1 MQGNGDSKGSRRKR
15 VAKEG
20 QRLPLFMSAGRSR
33 VTESVAMSAATA
45 REKQRY
51 LKWAAEAAGVSREE
65 AEVMMLDRAIGDYMK
80 KDEGWLMEKADRG
93 SAEESDSGPE
103 AAAAAS
109 AAGASNGKGG
119 TAPATPPRPDYLG
132 ELPPK
137 QSNGAAATV
146 K

>member
-1 MQGNGDSKGSRRKR
+1 MQGNGESKGSRRKR

-93 SAEESDSGPE
+93 SAEENDSGPE
-103 AAAAAS
+103 AAAAA
-109 AAGASNGKGG
+109 GASGAANGKVGAG
-119 TAPATPPRPDYLG
+119 PATASRPEYLD
-132 ELPPK
+132 LPPK
-137 QSNGAAATV
+137 PSNGTAATV